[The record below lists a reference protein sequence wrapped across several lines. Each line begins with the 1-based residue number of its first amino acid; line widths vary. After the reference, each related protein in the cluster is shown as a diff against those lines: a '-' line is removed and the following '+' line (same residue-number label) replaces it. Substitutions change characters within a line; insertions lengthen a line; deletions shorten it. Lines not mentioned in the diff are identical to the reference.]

1 MSDSKQITGLIL
13 AGGQGRR
20 MGSVDKGLQMF
31 RGKRLIDH
39 VYERLA
45 PQVDGIV
52 INANQNLDA
61 YKTFGVR
68 VVSDAIGNFAGPLAG
83 LHAGLSVSR
92 RPYLATVPCDSPF
105 LPEDLVERLMARLS
119 ESGAELAVAKTGNW
133 QQPVFCLARRGVL
146 EHLTSFLKGG
156 GRKVDAWYA
165 SLAVVE
171 VNFDDQAEAFSN
183 INTFEDLASLEKA
196 RTAERTPAV
205 STAPATTAAA
215 AAAVERLSPPP
226 ADTLAPTASRDA
238 LARVLS
244 CMDDY
249 DPNALKVTSARAAI
263 HSLLTPV
270 ATNEKLALRTALGR
284 VLGEDIISTLD
295 VPAHDNSAMDGYA
308 LRHADLKTAGETE
321 LRLAGSAYA
330 GRQFA
335 GKLGKREC
343 VRIMTGA
350 VMPRGADTVVIQE
363 IVQVEGDTIRIP
375 AGQKKGQNRRLA
387 GEDLSAGKPVLR
399 AGQPV
404 GPAELGL
411 IASLGL
417 AEVSVRR
424 RLRVAFFSTGDE
436 LASVGSLLQPGEVY
450 DSNRYTLYGMLSRL
464 GCDIIDMGVVRDD
477 PASLEHALKTAA
489 TDADAIITSG
499 GVSVGE
505 ADFIRE
511 LLGKLGEVVFWKI
524 AMKPGRPMA
533 FGKIAH
539 AGNEA
544 HFFGLPGNPVAVM
557 VTFYQFVRDAL
568 LTLSG
573 RTDDF
578 ALPLLQLPCTSAIKK
593 SPGRT
598 EYQRGRLARDARGQW
613 SVAPTGAQGSGVLRS
628 MAEADCF
635 IVLEHERGSVNPGD
649 PVQVQLFDGLV

>member
-1 MSDSKQITGLIL
+1 MADSKAITGLIL
-13 AGGQGRR
+13 AGGQARR
-20 MGSVDKGLQMF
+20 MGGVDKGLQMF

-45 PQVDGIV
+45 PQVGGI
-52 INANQNLDA
+52 IISANQNHDA

-92 RPYLATVPCDSPF
+92 RPYLALVPCDSPF
-105 LPEDLVERLMARLS
+105 LPEDLVERLMAGLT
-119 ESGAELAVAKTGNW
+119 ESGAELAVAKTGHRPH
-133 QQPVFCLARRGVL
+133 PVFCLARRSVL
-146 EHLTSFLKGG
+146 EHLTNFLKGG

-165 SLAVVE
+165 SLHVVE
-171 VNFDDQAEAFSN
+171 VNFDDRAEAFSN
-183 INTFEDLASLEKA
+183 INTREELANLEYGTTVD
-196 RTAERTPAV
+196 RSTPAV
-205 STAPATTAAA
+205 P
-215 AAAVERLSPPP
+215 AAVERLSP
-226 ADTLAPTASRDA
+226 APSASPISGDA
-238 LARVLS
+238 LARVVS

-249 DPNALKVTSARAAI
+249 DPNALKVEKAREVI
-263 HSLLTPV
+263 RSLLAPV
-270 ATNEKLALRTALGR
+270 ASNERVAVRAALGR

-308 LRHADLKTAGETE
+308 LRHADLEAAGETE
-321 LRLAGSAYA
+321 LRLVGSALA

-335 GKLGKREC
+335 GTLGKREC

-350 VMPRGADTVVIQE
+350 VMPQGADTVVIQE
-363 IVQVEGDTIRIP
+363 IVQTEGDMVRIP
-375 AGQKKGQNRRLA
+375 AGQKRGQNRRLA
-387 GEDLSAGKPVLR
+387 GEDLAAGKPVLKT
-399 AGQPV
+399 GQPV

-417 AEVSVRR
+417 AEVTVRR

-436 LASVGSLLQPGEVY
+436 LASVGSVLKPGEVY
-450 DSNRYTLYGMLSRL
+450 DSNRYTLYGMLARL
-464 GCDIIDMGVVRDD
+464 GCEIIDMGVVRDD
-477 PASLEHALKTAA
+477 PASLERALKSAA
-489 TDADAIITSG
+489 ADADAIITSG

-557 VTFYQFVRDAL
+557 VTFYQFVREAL

-573 RTDDF
+573 RTDDCT
-578 ALPLLQLPCTSAIKK
+578 LPLLQVPCTSGIKK
-593 SPGRT
+593 NPGRT
-598 EYQRGRLARDARGQW
+598 EFQRGLLVRDERGQW
-613 SVAPTGAQGSGVLRS
+613 SVCPTGAQGSGVLRS
-628 MAEADCF
+628 MAEANCF

-649 PVQVQLFDGLV
+649 LVQVQLFDGLV